1 MTGVQT
7 CALPIFE
14 EATPDL
20 VDAILEESGK
30 FAKEVLFPLNKVG
43 DQQGCVRNAD
53 ASVKTP
59 DGFPEAYKQMVENG
73 WPLLGKSDRKSVV

>member
-1 MTGVQT
+1 MPSYTPPTKDMQFILHDVLSIQNYSN
-7 CALPIFE
+7 LPGFE

-43 DQQGCVRNAD
+43 DTQGCIRNAD

-59 DGFPEAYKQMVENG
+59 DGFPAA
-73 WPLLGKSDRKSVV
+73 